1 MNVVIPAF
9 ALDWCSKWCSS
20 GPARLKIPAIT
31 GFSGFARDIAVAD
44 EKDFFHGILLAF
56 DMVYTGR
63 DCLKSAVYADWRFLP
78 FHWDKRSAI
87 KMIANPISMR
97 GVTLS

>member
-1 MNVVIPAF
+1 MRTDFFKLTANV
-9 ALDWCSKWCSS
+9 
-20 GPARLKIPAIT
+20 
-31 GFSGFARDIAVAD
+31 AVAD
-44 EKDFFHGILLAF
+44 EKDFFHGIFLAF

-78 FHWDKRSAI
+78 FHWDKSSAI